1 MSFIT
6 LDSHFWLKSYVSA
19 IFTLQQPKPHIQTTM
34 VAEKCSDEAAN
45 AERQAR
51 VKARWGLLRQA
62 LLGGGAK
69 DRDTKV
75 GGCTNNTEQHSMHS
89 FPGFQVLDRT
99 ILSHDDGAV
108 RVVMN
113 NDTAILS
120 TNECDSDSDAWDIV
134 QYTYTSTNTGHKVQF
149 HTREAA
155 TKQHEKSTTIQ
166 SRMEAL
172 LSHRNYG
179 VDNTGNVRVWDAE
192 GTLGGFL
199 LSLVMDNDDGVK
211 ETEEDDEQLLDL
223 KKVLRSTLLTTYS
236 TRQETTMSSCNLLEL
251 GSGQAGLCG
260 LAMATASSSDN
271 CNQTDS
277 NKMIMKPLHIVL
289 TDGHPKCVKNNE
301 VCTKL
306 LPQSC
311 KAIVETH
318 MLLWDSSSCK
328 GANACHQINKL
339 VQSAS
344 LSSTAKVDTTT
355 DDEGQYHLCVASDCV
370 HFQEFHDGLL
380 TTIART
386 LAVNGIALLCQP
398 TRGTS
403 LQNFMDLVDAVND
416 THSTTA
422 TNETS
427 IDGPL
432 FLMTL
437 YEDFHPKV
445 SEMHKS
451 LLFKAT
457 DGTNNTTLQCSSSPY
472 DPNWHRPL
480 LLVLQKLRTYNE
492 EIDGEISRRHVKR
505 REA

>member
-1 MSFIT
+1 
-6 LDSHFWLKSYVSA
+6 
-19 IFTLQQPKPHIQTTM
+19 M
-34 VAEKCSDEAAN
+34 VAKNCADEAAN

-69 DRDTKV
+69 DRDSTKV
-75 GGCTNNTEQHSMHS
+75 GGGCTNNTEQHSMHS

-99 ILSHDDGAV
+99 ILSHDDGAAV
-108 RVVMN
+108 RVVIN
-113 NDTAILS
+113 NDAAILS
-120 TNECDSDSDAWDIV
+120 NECDSDSDTWDIV

-199 LSLVMDNDDGVK
+199 LSLVMDYDDGVK

-236 TRQETTMSSCNLLEL
+236 TRQETTLSTCNLLEL

-318 MLLWDSSSCK
+318 MLLWDSSSFK

-403 LQNFMDLVDAVND
+403 LQNFMDLVHAVND
-416 THSTTA
+416 TTTSQLTTA

-445 SEMHKS
+445 SEMHRS
-451 LLFKAT
+451 LLSKAT
-457 DGTNNTTLQCSSSPY
+457 DGTKNTTSQCSSSRY
-472 DPNWHRPL
+472 NPNWHRPL
-480 LLVLQKLRTYNE
+480 LLVLQKLRTFNE